1 MILVDTNLLVY
12 ATDETSP
19 HHEPARDWWAAQLG
33 GTERVGLAWGAIL
46 GYLRIL
52 TNPRILKHPRPIEE
66 AWSYVDQ
73 WMEAPCV
80 WIPLPTPRH
89 ASILR
94 DLLVPGASAN
104 LVPDAHLAALAIE
117 HGLTLCSTDRDFG
130 GFPKLKWVNPL
141 RQ

>member
-1 MILVDTNLLVY
+1 MILIDTNLLVY
-12 ATDETSP
+12 AADSTSRHYEIAGNWLDE
-19 HHEPARDWWAAQLG
+19 QLA
-33 GTERVGLAWGAIL
+33 GTARVGLAWGTML
-46 GYLRIL
+46 GFLRIV
-52 TNPRILKHPRPIEE
+52 TNPRIFREPMSMTA
-66 AWSYVDQ
+66 AWDRLDA
-73 WMEAPCV
+73 WLDAPCV
-80 WIPLPTPRH
+80 WVPTPTPRH

-130 GFPKLKWVNPL
+130 GFPKLKWLNPL